1 MTLTPVGKKK
11 VNQFLSNKFVFLR
24 MTENLVFDKDIMIQ
38 LVKSVLKSDGILEGK
53 LLHVLETFC

>member
-1 MTLTPVGKKK
+1 
-11 VNQFLSNKFVFLR
+11 

-38 LVKSVLKSDGILEGK
+38 LVKSVLKSDGVLEGK